1 LPFHKKKFGFTLP
14 AWLPGSVFIYGH
26 QLNYMN
32 PEAFKEL
39 VEQYIT
45 GSLTAE
51 DRTVFARLLEQK
63 EYRTLL
69 EAELEHTFMTD
80 AYEAAEPSQR
90 RQRMNRLLRE
100 KMAAEPVPVP
110 TVHRIHL
117 SGRSWL
123 RVAAAAVLILL
134 LGGAAFYRIH
144 TSAQKDLAA
153 APPPT
158 APEIAPGHNG
168 AILTLANGSKLVLDS
183 LKKGKL
189 ATQGATDVL
198 LDNDQLTYQVQ
209 HPAGAEISY
218 NTLTV
223 PRGHEFQ
230 LVLPDGTK
238 VWLNAASSLR
248 YPTVFAGAE
257 RRVEVTGEVYFE
269 VAHNAAHPFIVKK
282 GETEI
287 KVLGTHFNI
296 NAYDEEN
303 SLNVTLLEGSV
314 QVSNGAGHVVI
325 KPGQQA
331 QVSKSIS
338 VADNVDL
345 EEVVAWKDG
354 KFQFGETADIQT
366 VMRHIANWYDVDVEY
381 KGAITNHI
389 GGTMSRNVNLSQVL
403 KMLETTGVVRFSVKG
418 RNIAVM
424 PY

>member
-1 LPFHKKKFGFTLP
+1 
-14 AWLPGSVFIYGH
+14 
-26 QLNYMN
+26 
-32 PEAFKEL
+32 
-39 VEQYIT
+39 
-45 GSLTAE
+45 LTAE
-51 DRTVFARLLEQK
+51 DRAVFALLLEQI

-69 EAELEHTFMTD
+69 EAELEHTFMND

-90 RQRMNRLLRE
+90 RERINRLLRE
-100 KMAAEPVPVP
+100 KMAAVPVPAP
-110 TVHRIHL
+110 TVHRIHFL
-117 SGRSWL
+117 LRRNGM
-123 RVAAAAVLILL
+123 RVAAAAVIILL
-134 LGGAAFYRIH
+134 LGGVAFYRAH
-144 TSAQKDLAA
+144 TQAKKELAA

-198 LDNDQLTYQVQ
+198 LNNDQLTYHVQ
-209 HPAGAEISY
+209 HPAGAELSY

-223 PRGHEFQ
+223 PRGHQFQ
-230 LVLPDGTK
+230 VVLPDGTK

-248 YPTVFAGAE
+248 YPTFFAGAE
-257 RRVEVTGEVYFE
+257 RRVEITGEAYFE

-287 KVLGTHFNI
+287 KVMGTHFNI
-296 NAYDEEN
+296 NAYDEE
-303 SLNVTLLEGSV
+303 SSQHITLLEGSV
-314 QVSNGAGHVVI
+314 QVTKGNNRTVI

-331 QVSKSIS
+331 QVSNGIQ

-345 EEVVAWKDG
+345 EQVVAWKDG
-354 KFQFGETADIQT
+354 KFQFGETADIRT
-366 VMRHIANWYDVDVEY
+366 VMRQIANWYDVDVEY
-381 KGAITNHI
+381 KGTITNHI

-403 KMLETTGVVRFSVKG
+403 KMLETTGVVRFLVNG
-418 RNIAVM
+418 RSIEVM

>member
-1 LPFHKKKFGFTLP
+1 
-14 AWLPGSVFIYGH
+14 
-26 QLNYMN
+26 MN

-51 DRTVFARLLEQK
+51 DRAVFARLLEQT

-69 EAELEHTFMTD
+69 EAEMEHTFMND

-100 KMAAEPVPVP
+100 KMAAEPVPAP

-117 SGRSWL
+117 LRRNWF
-123 RVAAAAVLILL
+123 RVAAAAVIILL
-134 LGGAAFYRIH
+134 LGGAAFYKVH
-144 TSAQKDLAA
+144 TPAQKQLAA
-153 APPPT
+153 VPPPM

-198 LDNDQLTYQVQ
+198 LDNDRLTYQVQ
-209 HPAGAEISY
+209 HPAGAELSY

-223 PRGHEFQ
+223 PRGHQFQ
-230 LVLPDGTK
+230 VVLPDGTK

-248 YPTVFAGAE
+248 YPTVFAGAQ
-257 RRVEVTGEVYFE
+257 RRVEITGEAYFE

-287 KVLGTHFNI
+287 KVMGTHFNI
-296 NAYDEEN
+296 NAYDEESSQN
-303 SLNVTLLEGSV
+303 ITLLEGSV
-314 QVSNGAGHVVI
+314 QVTKDNNSTVL

-331 QVSKSIS
+331 QVNNGIH

-345 EEVVAWKDG
+345 EQVMAWKNG

-366 VMRHIANWYDVDVEY
+366 VMRQIANWYDVDVEY
-381 KGAITNHI
+381 KGTITNHI
-389 GGTMSRNVNLSQVL
+389 GGTISRNVNLSQVL
-403 KMLETTGVVRFSVKG
+403 KMLETTGVARFRVDG
-418 RNIAVM
+418 RSIEVM

>member
-1 LPFHKKKFGFTLP
+1 MK
-14 AWLPGSVFIYGH
+14 
-26 QLNYMN
+26 

-51 DRTVFARLLEQK
+51 DRTVFARLLEQT

-69 EAELEHTFMTD
+69 EAELEHTFLND
-80 AYEAAEPSQR
+80 VYEAAEPSQR
-90 RQRMNRLLRE
+90 RERMNRLLRE
-100 KMAAEPVPVP
+100 KMAAEPVSAPK
-110 TVHRIHL
+110 VHRIHFL
-117 SGRSWL
+117 RRNWL
-123 RVAAAAVLILL
+123 RVAAAAVIILL
-134 LGGAAFYRIH
+134 LGGAVFYRVH
-144 TSAQKDLAA
+144 TLAKKELAA
-153 APPPT
+153 VPLPT

-198 LDNDQLTYQVQ
+198 LDNDQLTYHVQ
-209 HPAGAEISY
+209 HPAAGEVSY

-223 PRGHEFQ
+223 PRGHQFQ
-230 LVLPDGTK
+230 VVLPDGTK

-248 YPTVFAGAE
+248 YPTIFAGAE
-257 RRVEVTGEVYFE
+257 RRVEITGEAYFE
-269 VAHNAAHPFIVKK
+269 VAHNTAKPFIVKK
-282 GETEI
+282 GDTET

-296 NAYDEEN
+296 NAYDEES
-303 SLNVTLLEGSV
+303 SLNITLLEGSV
-314 QVSNGAGHVVI
+314 QVTKGNNSAVI

-331 QVSKSIS
+331 QVSNGIHI
-338 VADNVDL
+338 ADNVDL

-354 KFQFGETADIQT
+354 KFQFGETADIKT
-366 VMRHIANWYDVDVEY
+366 VMRQIANWYDVDVAY
-381 KGAITNHI
+381 KGTITNHI

-403 KMLETTGVVRFSVKG
+403 KMLETTGVVRFRVDG
-418 RNIAVM
+418 RSIEVM

>member
-1 LPFHKKKFGFTLP
+1 
-14 AWLPGSVFIYGH
+14 
-26 QLNYMN
+26 MN

-51 DRTVFARLLEQK
+51 NRMAFARLLEQT

-69 EAELEHTFMTD
+69 EAELEHTFMND

-90 RQRMNRLLRE
+90 RERMNKLLRE
-100 KMAAEPVPVP
+100 KMAAEPVSAPR
-110 TVHRIHL
+110 VHRIHFL
-117 SGRSWL
+117 RRNWL
-123 RVAAAAVLILL
+123 RVAAAAVIILL
-134 LGGAAFYRIH
+134 LGGAVFYRVH
-144 TSAQKDLAA
+144 TQAKKELAA

-158 APEIAPGHNG
+158 SPEIAPGHNG

-198 LDNDQLTYQVQ
+198 LDNDQLTYHVQ
-209 HPAGAEISY
+209 HPAGGEVSY

-223 PRGHEFQ
+223 PRGHQFQ

-257 RRVEVTGEVYFE
+257 RRVEITGEAYFE
-269 VAHNAAHPFIVKK
+269 VAHNAAKPFIVKK
-282 GETEI
+282 GESET

-296 NAYDEEN
+296 NAYDEES
-303 SLNVTLLEGSV
+303 SLNITLLEGSV
-314 QVSNGAGHVVI
+314 QVTKGNNSTII

-331 QVSKSIS
+331 QVGKSIH
-338 VADNVDL
+338 VADDVDL

-354 KFQFGETADIQT
+354 KFQFGETADIKT
-366 VMRHIANWYDVDVEY
+366 VMRQIANWYDVDVEY
-381 KGAITNHI
+381 KGIITNHI
-389 GGTMSRNVNLSQVL
+389 GGTMSRNVNLSLVL
-403 KMLETTGVVRFSVKG
+403 KMLETTGVVRFSVDG
-418 RNIAVM
+418 RSIKVM

>member
-1 LPFHKKKFGFTLP
+1 
-14 AWLPGSVFIYGH
+14 
-26 QLNYMN
+26 MN
-32 PEAFKEL
+32 PESFKEL

-51 DRTVFARLLEQK
+51 DRTVFARLLEQT
-63 EYRTLL
+63 EYRKLL

-90 RQRMNRLLRE
+90 RQRINRLLRE
-100 KMAAEPVPVP
+100 KMAAQPVPAP

-117 SGRSWL
+117 LRRSWL
-123 RVAAAAVLILL
+123 RIAAAAAIILL
-134 LGGAAFYRIH
+134 LGGAAFYRFH
-144 TSAQKDLAA
+144 TPAQKELAA
-153 APPPT
+153 APPT
-158 APEIAPGHNG
+158 APEIAPGRNG

-198 LDNDQLTYQVQ
+198 LDNDRLTYQVQ
-209 HPAGAEISY
+209 HPAGAEVNY

-223 PRGHEFQ
+223 PRGHQFQ
-230 LVLPDGTK
+230 VVLPDGTK
-238 VWLNAASSLR
+238 LWLNAASSVR
-248 YPTVFAGAE
+248 YPTVFAGSE
-257 RRVEVTGEVYFE
+257 RRVEITGEVYFE
-269 VAHNAAHPFIVKK
+269 VAHNAAKPFIVKK
-282 GETEI
+282 GDTEI

-354 KFQFGETADIQT
+354 KFQFGETADIST
-366 VMRHIANWYDVDVEY
+366 VMRQIANWYDVNVEY
-381 KGAITNHI
+381 KGTITNHI
-389 GGTMSRNVNLSQVL
+389 GGTISRNVNLSQVL
-403 KMLETTGVVRFSVKG
+403 KMLETTGVVRFRVDG
-418 RNIAVM
+418 RNIEVM

>member
-1 LPFHKKKFGFTLP
+1 
-14 AWLPGSVFIYGH
+14 
-26 QLNYMN
+26 MN

-39 VEQYIT
+39 VEQYVT

-51 DRTVFARLLEQK
+51 DRAVFARLLEQT

-69 EAELEHTFMTD
+69 EAELEHTFMND
-80 AYEAAEPSQR
+80 AYEATEPSQR
-90 RQRMNRLLRE
+90 RERINRLLRE
-100 KMAAEPVPVP
+100 KMAAEPVPAP

-117 SGRSWL
+117 LRRNWL
-123 RVAAAAVLILL
+123 RVAAAAVIILL
-134 LGGAAFYRIH
+134 LGGAAFYKVH
-144 TSAQKDLAA
+144 TPAQKQLAGV
-153 APPPT
+153 PPPT

-168 AILTLANGSKLVLDS
+168 AILTLADGSKLVLDS

-248 YPTVFAGAE
+248 YPTVSAGAE

-269 VAHNAAHPFIVKK
+269 VAHDAAHPFIVKK

-287 KVLGTHFNI
+287 KVMGTHFNV

-314 QVSNGAGHVVI
+314 QVSNGTNHVVI

-331 QVSKSIS
+331 QVRKSIS
-338 VADNVDL
+338 VTDNVDL

-381 KGAITNHI
+381 EGTITNHI

-418 RNIAVM
+418 RNIEVM